1 MKSRLHGGLVFSKY
15 KTVQIYMGLLIWWQ
29 KWWLKDIQMKGVGIL
44 SESIY
49 KSLKFVVVTI
59 KP

>member
-1 MKSRLHGGLVFSKY
+1 MVFSKY
-15 KTVQIYMGLLIWWQ
+15 KSADIDGLIWWQ

-49 KSLKFVVVTI
+49 KSLKFVEVTI